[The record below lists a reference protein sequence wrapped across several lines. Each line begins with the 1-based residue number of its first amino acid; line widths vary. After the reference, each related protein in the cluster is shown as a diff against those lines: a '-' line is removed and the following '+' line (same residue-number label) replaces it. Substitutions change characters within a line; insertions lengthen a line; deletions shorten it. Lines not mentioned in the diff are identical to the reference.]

1 MIKHKLLRHF
11 AALLLLLLL
20 LMPVSAAAAAPTG
33 SLLIQEIEHPVC
45 VYRVADS
52 EGSLSRDFAGC
63 SLSYP
68 FSDPVKAAKQLQV
81 YAASNKLTGQTAVPE
96 KGEASFPQLEEGMYL
111 VCSLRDKGEFAPF
124 LLNIPTQLNGK
135 TIYHIQAKP
144 KQEDTPSETEATR
157 PTEAPPSD
165 SVIPQTGTSVI
176 PRYALMILGSVV
188 TLAGL
193 YEVIC
198 GREEQPDE

>member
-1 MIKHKLLRHF
+1 VIKHKLLRHF
-11 AALLLLLLL
+11 AALLLLL

-45 VYRVADS
+45 LYRVADAD
-52 EGSLSRDFAGC
+52 GSLSREFEDYA
-63 SLSYP
+63 LSYP
-68 FSDPVKAAKQLQV
+68 FSDPVKAARELQA
-81 YAASNKLTGQTAVPE
+81 YAASHRITGWTAVPE
-96 KGEASFPQLEEGMYL
+96 NGEASFPQLAEGVYL

-124 LLNIPTQLNGK
+124 LLSIPTRLNGK
-135 TIYHIQAKP
+135 TVYHIQAKP
-144 KQEDTPSETEATR
+144 KQEDPPPETEATR
-157 PTEAPPSD
+157 PTETPSD
-165 SVIPQTGTSVI
+165 SVIPQTGNSVV
-176 PRYALMILGSVV
+176 PRYALMILGSAV